1 MNGRPARRLPMFAD
15 RLGAVLLGVLLA
27 AALAGCGFHL
37 RGVAALPF
45 ERLYVAIPPAST
57 LGAELRRTIRIG
69 TSTRVVENQKDAE
82 AVLEVTG
89 EAREKEIA
97 SFNAQGQAREYELRY
112 RLSIRVHDGKG
123 HEFLPATP
131 LLAQRDISY
140 NDSQVL
146 AKETE
151 EALLYRD
158 MQSDLV
164 QQVLRRLAAI
174 PAHAGKS

>member
-1 MNGRPARRLPMFAD
+1 MSRRPTRL
-15 RLGAVLLGVLLA
+15 LLA
-27 AALAGCGFHL
+27 AFLSVTLACCGFHL

-45 ERLYVAIPPAST
+45 ERLYVSTPASST

-69 TSTRVVENQKDAE
+69 TSTHVVDEEKQAE
-82 AVLEVTG
+82 ATLEVTG

-97 SFNAQGQAREYELRY
+97 SFNAQGQAREYQLRY
-112 RLSIRVHDGKG
+112 RLSIRVHDAKG
-123 HEFLPATP
+123 REFLPTTP
-131 LLAQRDISY
+131 LIAQRDISY

>member
-1 MNGRPARRLPMFAD
+1 MNGRPARFPVFAA
-15 RLGAVLLGVLLA
+15 RLGAVLPGVLLA

-37 RGVAALPF
+37 RGVSALPF
-45 ERLYVAIPPAST
+45 ERLYVSTPASST

-69 TSTRVVENQKDAE
+69 TSTRVVDEEKEAE
-82 AVLEVTG
+82 ATLEVTG

-112 RLSIRVHDGKG
+112 RLSIRVRDGKG
-123 HEFLPATP
+123 HEFLPTTP
-131 LLAQRDISY
+131 LIARRDISY

>member
-45 ERLYVAIPPAST
+45 ERLYVAIP
-57 LGAELRRTIRIG
+57 RRTIRIG